1 MRVCGVHVRV
11 MDFEFLLRVAEK
23 RIKAALGKSDAG
35 KMCFCCVF
43 LKKLYNG
50 NSLYRKAQRYQDK
63 GCFCYL
69 RIKIMHS
76 VT

>member
-1 MRVCGVHVRV
+1 MCVCGVHVTV

-35 KMCFCCVF
+35 KMCLCCVF
-43 LKKLYNG
+43 FNLYNG

-63 GCFCYL
+63 GCFLYL
-69 RIKIMHS
+69 RINIIDS
-76 VT
+76 VI